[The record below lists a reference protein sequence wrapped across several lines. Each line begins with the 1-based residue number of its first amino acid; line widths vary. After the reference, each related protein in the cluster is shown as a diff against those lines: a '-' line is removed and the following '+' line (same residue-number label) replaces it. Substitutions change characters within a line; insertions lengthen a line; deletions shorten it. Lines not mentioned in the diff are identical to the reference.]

1 MPIQINLYKNT
12 AEPNRLDKTDYLT
25 LVNSLNGEFREENS
39 ITSLS
44 ITIEYNKVPDF
55 NYIYIPT
62 FNRYYYVDDVIS
74 VRTNLWEI
82 ILSVDVLMSFKD
94 AIMSCK
100 GFVERNE
107 FTYNEKIIDNKR
119 VVEQGVDIE
128 VHSVDNAPFRYDVG
142 SYVLSGFLIIA
153 EEKS

>member
-1 MPIQINLYKNT
+1 MSFSITLYKNT
-12 AEPNRLDKTDYLT
+12 AEPNRLDKTNYLT

-44 ITIEYNKVPDF
+44 IVIEYNKVPDF
-55 NYIYIPT
+55 NYVYIPT

-94 AIMSCK
+94 AIKSCN

-107 FTYNEKIIDNKR
+107 YTSNPLIIDNKR
-119 VVEQGVDIE
+119 VIEQGVDIE
-128 VHSVDNAPFRYDVG
+128 VKTVNNDVFV
-142 SYVLSGFLIIA
+142 SDEPTFVLTGFMISTEDA
-153 EEKS
+153 Q